1 MRSIVASHWKL
12 TMKNSEQWSKLILLL
27 LHKKLPKNSMSTIL
41 WLFSIWSKLERWT
54 TLISGCL
61 MSWPKIF
68 KKSSFWSVVFSYS
81 MQQQQTISW
90 WDCDMM
96 KSEFYMTTDND
107 QPVVGP
113 RISSNALPK
122 NKLAPKKVI
131 ITIWWSA
138 VDLIHQDPGET
149 IHLRSMFNKSMSCT
163 KNCHTYSR
171 NWSIERAPFFTM
183 TTPNHTFPNQ
193 CFKIWATK
201 FCLICH
207 LRLIS
212 PSLARQ
218 PTTTSPSISFDN
230 FFLFFLQEN
239 TSTTSRRQK
248 MLSKGSSNP
257 DFYATGINKRISYWQ
272 NGTDCNGFYFG

>member
-12 TMKNSEQWSKLILLL
+12 TMKNWEQLSKLILLL

-41 WLFSIWSKLERWT
+41 WLFTIWSKLERWK
-54 TLISGCL
+54 TLISECL
-61 MSWPKIF
+61 VSWPKIF

-90 WDCDMM
+90 SDCDMM

-113 RISSNALPK
+113 RISSNSLPQ

-138 VDLIHQDPGET
+138 VDLIHLNPGET
-149 IHLRSMFNKSMSCT
+149 IHLRSMFNKLMRCT

-171 NWSIERAPFFTM
+171 NWSIERAQFFTM
-183 TTPNHTFPNQ
+183 MTPNHTLHNQ
-193 CFKIWATK
+193 CFKIWATE

-207 LRLIS
+207 LHFW
-212 PSLARQ
+212 Q
-218 PTTTSPSISFDN
+218 
-230 FFLFFLQEN
+230 FFFFFFAGKHFHN
-239 TSTTSRRQK
+239 
-248 MLSKGSSNP
+248 
-257 DFYATGINKRISYWQ
+257 
-272 NGTDCNGFYFG
+272 

>member
-12 TMKNSEQWSKLILLL
+12 TMKNWEQWSKLILLL

-90 WDCDMM
+90 WDFDMM

-122 NKLAPKKVI
+122 NKLAPKKSSSLFGGLLWI
-131 ITIWWSA
+131 
-138 VDLIHQDPGET
+138 
-149 IHLRSMFNKSMSCT
+149 
-163 KNCHTYSR
+163 
-171 NWSIERAPFFTM
+171 WSIRIPVKPYIWEVCSTNRWAAPKIA
-183 TTPNHTFPNQ
+183 TPT
-193 CFKIWATK
+193 A
-201 FCLICH
+201 
-207 LRLIS
+207 
-212 PSLARQ
+212 
-218 PTTTSPSISFDN
+218 
-230 FFLFFLQEN
+230 
-239 TSTTSRRQK
+239 
-248 MLSKGSSNP
+248 G
-257 DFYATGINKRISYWQ
+257 TGQ
-272 NGTDCNGFYFG
+272 